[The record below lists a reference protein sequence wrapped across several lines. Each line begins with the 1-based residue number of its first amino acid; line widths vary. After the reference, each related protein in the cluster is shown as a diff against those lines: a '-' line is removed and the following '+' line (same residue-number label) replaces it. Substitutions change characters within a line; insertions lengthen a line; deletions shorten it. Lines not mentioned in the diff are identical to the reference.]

1 VQRMLRRD
9 CRLSHSARQRQGD
22 LRVILPR
29 GCRSIKPADYCHSNK
44 CPLGNSA
51 IDEAG
56 DYTPAASAE
65 QPHRDRASS
74 GHWPQCVCCT
84 SDVRSSSENDT
95 SSTRLARAQVAASTV
110 LRCPASRRSGASKA
124 RVPDKMRHAPARI
137 DSRGQATPL
146 RRHQTPKKT
155 QAGQGP
161 SPGCSLVRPASA
173 SATRYPAISS
183 PSSIRSHTLPLP
195 WGSPPSTP
203 DTPPAPVL
211 AAPAPHDGAVRQ
223 RQRVRSRLR
232 PAPQGA
238 RHPALVHVPQD
249 AQDERQTLASIARSK
264 SPSWMTTRRCASPT
278 LRSSTAASPTGSAS

>member
-1 VQRMLRRD
+1 MQRMLRRD

-95 SSTRLARAQVAASTV
+95 SSTPLARAQVAASTV
-110 LRCPASRRSGASKA
+110 LR
-124 RVPDKMRHAPARI
+124 D
-137 DSRGQATPL
+137 PL
-146 RRHQTPKKT
+146 
-155 QAGQGP
+155 
-161 SPGCSLVRPASA
+161 
-173 SATRYPAISS
+173 
-183 PSSIRSHTLPLP
+183 
-195 WGSPPSTP
+195 SPP
-203 DTPPAPVL
+203 L
-211 AAPAPHDGAVRQ
+211 AAS
-223 RQRVRSRLR
+223 SR
-232 PAPQGA
+232 
-238 RHPALVHVPQD
+238 
-249 AQDERQTLASIARSK
+249 
-264 SPSWMTTRRCASPT
+264 ASPT
-278 LRSSTAASPTGSAS
+278 RCPTPPPASTAEGKPPPCDDTRRLRKPKQVKAQALGARLFDPRAHPRRDTPRYRHLHRSGLTLCLCRGAPLQARPIHRPRLSLLPQRPTTVLSDNGSEFGADFAQLLKERGIQRWYTYPKTPKMNARRSLQSHDPRVLRG